1 MPELS
6 FACTGA
12 VPEPYAAAPALQLTL
27 RIEESTGIRMHTIG
41 LRCQIRIEPHKRR
54 YDGHEAARLIELF
67 GDTSRWGET
76 LKPMQLAT
84 VGVMVPGFTGS
95 IEVPVSVP
103 LTADI
108 EVATAKYFHGLDDGD
123 IPLLLLFS
131 GTAFYQGESG
141 LQVELVPW
149 HLDVA
154 HRLPVSVWRALM
166 AEHFP
171 GQTWLRLG
179 GETLTALQRYRTERG
194 LTNWDDTLQELLK
207 KAATKE
213 EP

>member
-12 VPEPYAAAPALQLTL
+12 RPEPYSASPSLEFTL
-27 RIEESTGIRMHTIG
+27 RIGEATGVRMYTIG
-41 LRCQIRIEPHKRR
+41 LRCQIRIEPHRRR
-54 YDGHEAARLIELF
+54 YSGNEASRLTELF

-76 LKPMQLAT
+76 LKPMQLAM
-84 VGVMVPGFTGS
+84 VSVMVPGFTDS
-95 IEVPVSVP
+95 IEVPFSVP

-108 EVATAKYFHGLDDGD
+108 EVATAKYFHGLDDGE

-131 GTAFYQGESG
+131 GTAFYQGEPG

-149 HLDVA
+149 HLEVSYP
-154 HRLPVSVWRALM
+154 LPLSVLRAVM

-171 GQTWLRLG
+171 DSTWLRLRT
-179 GETLTALQRYRTERG
+179 ETLTAVARYRTDRG
-194 LTNWDDTLQELLK
+194 LTNWDDTLFELLK
-207 KAATKE
+207 RSGGTS
-213 EP
+213 